1 MSERVMPAARVL
13 IIEDDHDIRDAL
25 EQVFVD
31 EGYEVDC
38 AEDGVEGLA
47 KLRASGPKP
56 AVIVL
61 DLWMP
66 RMDGLAFR
74 RAQLGFD
81 EMADIPVVVVT
92 AGGVAP
98 QEAAALGLSYVLL
111 KPVDLSIVL
120 RVVRR
125 LSSHHQ
131 ARHHQAG
138 ASS

>member
-1 MSERVMPAARVL
+1 MSERAMPPARVL
-13 IIEDDHDIRDAL
+13 IIEDDRDIREAL

-38 AEDGVEGLA
+38 AEDGANGLA
-47 KLRASGPKP
+47 KLRNNGPKP

-74 RAQLGFD
+74 RAQLTSED
-81 EMADIPVVVVT
+81 TADIPVVVVT

-98 QEAAALGLSYVLL
+98 QEVAALGLSYVLL
-111 KPVDLSIVL
+111 KPVDISIVL

-131 ARHHQAG
+131 TRHQQAG
-138 ASS
+138 ASG